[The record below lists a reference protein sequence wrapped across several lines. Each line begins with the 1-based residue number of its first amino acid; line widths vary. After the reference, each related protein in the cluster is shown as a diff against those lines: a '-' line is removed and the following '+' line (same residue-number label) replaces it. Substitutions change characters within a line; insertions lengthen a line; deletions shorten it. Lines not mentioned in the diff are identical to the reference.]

1 VPTQAGPQNTTH
13 RLQVKSCRCDIF
25 PDLGTVRAQL
35 HWFVSLSANALLLG
49 VAFIAGALNSIAG
62 GGSFL
67 SFPLLVF
74 LGMPSVNANATNTVA
89 LWPGTLASTGA
100 YRKALS
106 ADLLKR
112 MMPLLVITLAGSLVG
127 AVLLLKTRQHTFD
140 HLIPWLLL
148 GGTVLFSFRAT
159 VNRWVSRHHEG
170 RGTSAGRVAWI
181 TLLQAPLG
189 IYIGYFGAGVGILML
204 PLLSLMGVENIHSSS
219 GLRTLLVTCGNAVAV
234 TVFILAHAID
244 WPVALLMMVGAIVGG
259 YAGAYLA
266 QKMEQRTVGYLVI
279 TIGYAMSA
287 YFFWRMYW
295 HV

>member
-1 VPTQAGPQNTTH
+1 M
-13 RLQVKSCRCDIF
+13 
-25 PDLGTVRAQL
+25 
-35 HWFVSLSANALLLG
+35 SLSANALLLG

-74 LGMPSVNANATNTVA
+74 LGIPSVNANATNTVA

-112 MMPLLVITLAGSLVG
+112 MMPLMMITLAGSLVG
-127 AVLLLKTRQHTFD
+127 AILLLKTRQRTFD
-140 HLIPWLLL
+140 HLVPWLLL
-148 GGTVLFSFRAT
+148 AGTLLFSFRVRVT
-159 VNRWVSRHHEG
+159 QWVSRHHEG
-170 RGTSAGRVAWI
+170 GGPPAGKVAWV

-204 PLLSLMGVENIHSSS
+204 PLLSLMGVENIHSMS

-234 TVFILAHAID
+234 AVFILAHAIY
-244 WPVALLMMVGAIVGG
+244 WPQALMMMIGAIVGG
-259 YAGAYLA
+259 YAGAWLA
-266 QKMEQRTVGYLVI
+266 QKLEPRTVGYLVI
-279 TIGYAMSA
+279 VIGYAMSA

-295 HV
+295 RQ